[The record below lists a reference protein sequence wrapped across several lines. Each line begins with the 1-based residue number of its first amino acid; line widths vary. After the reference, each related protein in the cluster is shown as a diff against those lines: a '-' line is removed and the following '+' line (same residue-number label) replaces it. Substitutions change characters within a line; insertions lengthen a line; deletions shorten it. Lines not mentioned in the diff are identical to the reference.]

1 MADETPR
8 TNGGDDPGFQS
19 AMSGRKATRPEPATP
34 DEEAFEETLRP
45 RTLAEFSGQE
55 KLKRNL
61 EVAIA
66 AAKQRGEPLGHCIF
80 SGPPGLGKT
89 TLAHILANEM
99 EVDIR
104 VTSGPVLDKPGDLA
118 GLLTGLA
125 EGDVLFVDE
134 IHRLKTVVEEY
145 LYPAMEEFQLDILID
160 SGPAARSV
168 TLPLERFTLV
178 GATTKRGMLT
188 GPLRS
193 RFEIS
198 GRLDFYTSEELGAI
212 VARSARILGVEIEPE
227 GVAVIARRSRGTAR
241 VANRLLKWSRDWAQ
255 VKGQGTITGPIAEAA
270 LEALEVDEAGLDE
283 MDGRILE
290 TLIDKF
296 GGGPVGV
303 SSLAV
308 AVGED
313 ADTLE
318 EVHEPFLIQS
328 GFLHRT
334 PRGRVA
340 TERAYR
346 HLGLPGRPPDAGA
359 GAQGGLFDG

>member
-1 MADETPR
+1 MTEPKFR
-8 TNGGDDPGFQS
+8 SHLHGKQ
-19 AMSGRKATRPEPATP
+19 ATRPEPAAP

-45 RTLAEFSGQE
+45 RKLEEFAGQQR
-55 KLKRNL
+55 LKRNL
-61 EVAIA
+61 AIA
-66 AAKQRGEPLGHCIF
+66 IEAARKRNEPLGHALF

-89 TLAHILANEM
+89 TLAHVLAHEM
-99 EVDIR
+99 GSRIR
-104 VTSGPVLDKPGDLA
+104 VTSGPVLEKPGDLA
-118 GLLTGLA
+118 GLLTGL
-125 EGDVLFVDE
+125 ERGDVLFIDE
-134 IHRLKTVVEEY
+134 IHRLRSVVEEY

-160 SGPAARSV
+160 SGPAARTV

-178 GATTKRGMLT
+178 GATTKQGLLT

-193 RFEIS
+193 RFEHAA
-198 GRLDFYTSEELGAI
+198 RLDFYTPEELGEI
-212 VARSARILGVEIEPE
+212 VRRSARILAIEVDDDA
-227 GVAVIARRSRGTAR
+227 VATIAARSRGTAR
-241 VANRLLKWSRDWAQ
+241 VANRLLKWARDYAQ
-255 VKGQGTITGPIAEAA
+255 VEGKGRITGKLADQA
-270 LEALEVDEAGLDE
+270 LAALEVDQAGLDE
-283 MDGRILE
+283 MDTRILT

-303 SSLAV
+303 GSLAV

-313 ADTLE
+313 PDTLE

-346 HLGLPGRPPDAGA
+346 HMGIAGGPAPGARDD
-359 GAQGGLFDG
+359 QERLFGG

>member
-1 MADETPR
+1 MTDQTTSAD
-8 TNGGDDPGFQS
+8 GDGEPGFES
-19 AMSGRKATRPEPATP
+19 AFSGRQATRPEPATP

-45 RTLAEFSGQE
+45 RTLKEFAGQE

-61 EVAIA
+61 EVAIEA
-66 AAKQRGEPLGHCIF
+66 AMQRGEPLGHCIF

-99 EVDIR
+99 GVSIR

-118 GLLTGLA
+118 GLLTGLE

-198 GRLDFYTSEELGAI
+198 GRLDFYTAGELATI
-212 VARSARILGVEIEPE
+212 VERSARILGVGIEPD

-241 VANRLLKWSRDWAQ
+241 VANRLLKWARDWAQ
-255 VKGQGTITGPIAEAA
+255 VKGEGRITGPIAEAA
-270 LEALEVDEAGLDE
+270 LQALDVDEAGLDE
-283 MDGRILE
+283 MDTRILE
-290 TLIDKF
+290 ALIEKF

-303 SSLAV
+303 GSLAV

-340 TERAYR
+340 TDRAYR
-346 HLGLPGRPPDAGA
+346 HLGLPGRPPDEA
-359 GAQGGLFDG
+359 GAQGGLFEG

>member
-1 MADETPR
+1 MAEKRPK
-8 TNGGDDPGFQS
+8 GFQS
-19 AMSGRKATRPEPATP
+19 HLSGGRATRPESAAP
-34 DEEAFEETLRP
+34 EEAAFEETLRP
-45 RTLAEFSGQE
+45 RRLTEFAGQE

-61 EVAIA
+61 SIAIA
-66 AAKQRGEPLGHCIF
+66 AARGRGEPLGHCLF

-89 TLAHILANEM
+89 TLAHILAAEM
-99 EVDIR
+99 GVDVR

-118 GLLTGLA
+118 GLLTGLKR
-125 EGDVLFVDE
+125 GDILFIDE

-145 LYPAMEEFQLDILID
+145 IYPAMEEFQLDILID

-178 GATTKRGMLT
+178 GATTKQGLLT

-193 RFEIS
+193 RFEIA
-198 GRLDFYTSEELGAI
+198 GRLDFYSPEELARI
-212 VARSARILGVEIEPE
+212 VERSARILGIEIDPAGVET
-227 GVAVIARRSRGTAR
+227 IARRSRGTAR
-241 VANRLLKWSRDWAQ
+241 VANRLLKWARDWAQ
-255 VKGQGTITGPIAEAA
+255 VEGEGVITGPLAEQA
-270 LEALEVDEAGLDE
+270 LVALEVDEAGLDE
-283 MDGRILE
+283 MDARILT

-318 EVHEPFLIQS
+318 EVHEPFLIQE

-346 HLGLPGRPPDAGA
+346 HLGLSGRPPAATGD
-359 GAQGGLFDG
+359 QETLFE